1 MYIIIVDMDK
11 YIIIG
16 LIILMILLLIIHK
29 SNGANLKEKFQD
41 KQVPN
46 IEACPADLN
55 RYTTDRGINC
65 CEGPI
70 ENGQCKG
77 IPRCTLSN
85 NVPGLIRCVDYKTNS
100 NDEFTK
106 KYCPKGTF
114 FFDGVTERGKQAHI
128 IGYCTKS
135 KLSADLSR
143 RIPPLDNMCVEYKDR
158 STNEGSLDSCWVRKK
173 MDSILLPTKDAKVQA
188 KKIKKLP
195 IFFFVTYMDEMFAKI
210 CFDRPTM
217 EGYLDKLYPP
227 WRTNR
232 LFRKYIYNKMGFCDT
247 VREKM
252 AARARD
258 PNYKSPLQS
267 AGLNKPLF

>member
-1 MYIIIVDMDK
+1 MDK

-16 LIILMILLLIIHK
+16 LIILMILLLIIHSTGSK
-29 SNGANLKEKFQD
+29 TNYTEKFQD
-41 KQVPN
+41 TQMPN

-77 IPRCTLSN
+77 TPRCTLSN
-85 NVPGLIRCVDYKTNS
+85 NVPGLIRCVDYKTKN
-100 NDEFTK
+100 NDEQTK

-114 FFDGVTERGKQAHI
+114 FYDGIAERGNLANI

-143 RIPPLDNMCVEYKDR
+143 RIAPLDDMCVEYKDR
-158 STNEGSLDSCWVRKK
+158 STNEKTINSCWVRKK
-173 MDSILLPTKDAKVQA
+173 IQSIPLPTKDAKVQV
-188 KKIKKLP
+188 KKVKNFPL
-195 IFFFVTYMDEMFAKI
+195 IFYVNYIDEMEGKI
-210 CFDRPTM
+210 CFDRETM
-217 EGYLDKLYPP
+217 NGYFDKYYSS
-227 WRTNR
+227 WRSNR
-232 LFRKYIYNKMGFCDT
+232 LFKKFIYNKMKFCDV
-247 VREKM
+247 VREKL
-252 AARARD
+252 AARSRD
-258 PNYKSPLQS
+258 PNYKSPMAQ